1 MRLGLLSLP
10 LLLAG
15 CGHSGPATAPAAPP
29 PKPTAEATEL
39 RDAVQ
44 APLDKARGVEQ
55 TLQEDADNTRQAVE
69 DAGG

>member
-1 MRLGLLSLP
+1 MRRHLMWLP
-10 LLLAG
+10 VLLAG
-15 CGHSGPATAPAAPP
+15 CGQSTPAPAPPTAPA
-29 PKPTAEATEL
+29 KQVEATEL

-55 TLQEDADNTRQAVE
+55 TLQDDADNTRKAVD

>member
-1 MRLGLLSLP
+1 MRRYLLCLP
-10 LLLAG
+10 LLLAA
-15 CGHSGPATAPAAPP
+15 CDHSASAPAPAQRGP
-29 PKPTAEATEL
+29 ATEL

-55 TLQEDADNTRQAVE
+55 TLQDDADNTRKAVE

>member
-1 MRLGLLSLP
+1 MRRYLMCLPILLC
-10 LLLAG
+10 G
-15 CGHSGPATAPAAPP
+15 CGQSAPLAVEEATPP
-29 PKPTAEATEL
+29 PRAEATEL

-55 TLQEDADNTRQAVE
+55 TLQEDADNTRKAVE

>member
-1 MRLGLLSLP
+1 MRRYLLCVP

-15 CGHSGPATAPAAPP
+15 CDHSASAPAPAQRAP
-29 PKPTAEATEL
+29 ATEL

-44 APLDKARGVEQ
+44 APLDQARDVEQ
-55 TLQEDADNTRQAVE
+55 TLHDDADNTRKAVE

>member
-1 MRLGLLSLP
+1 MRRHQMWLP

-15 CGHSGPATAPAAPP
+15 CGQSTSAPAPP
-29 PKPTAEATEL
+29 PAPAKQAEATEL

-55 TLQEDADNTRQAVE
+55 TLQDDADNTRKAVD